1 MKVGFRISLCVEM
14 AKIEIPT
21 KEEATIEAKVLTM
34 KLLIR
39 PGDFTLGEVLRL
51 QELLIAEGVLD

>member
-1 MKVGFRISLCVEM
+1 VKVGFRISLCVEM

-51 QELLIAEGVLD
+51 QELLTAEGVLD

>member
-51 QELLIAEGVLD
+51 QELLTAEGVLD

>member
-1 MKVGFRISLCVEM
+1 M

-39 PGDFTLGEVLRL
+39 PSDFTLGEVLRL
-51 QELLIAEGVLD
+51 HELLEKEGYMN

>member
-39 PGDFTLGEVLRL
+39 PGDFTLGEVLRR
-51 QELLIAEGVLD
+51 QELLIAEDVLD